1 MFAAR
6 EASPPEP
13 IIGIPGQGSG
23 PRKNG
28 SARRPARAV
37 NGTLSRH
44 RAVLDQAV
52 AENEELIGDT
62 RREQEAHD
70 HLQAL
75 RDKAAAKRE
84 MDAEAAEQR
93 PPTPSHRPR
102 P

>member
-13 IIGIPGQGSG
+13 IIGIGGQGSD

-28 SARRPARAV
+28 RARRPALAV
-37 NGTLSRH
+37 NATLSRH
-44 RAVLDQAV
+44 RAVLDQAA

-75 RDKAAAKRE
+75 RDKAARQAR
-84 MDAEAAEQR
+84 DGC
-93 PPTPSHRPR
+93 
-102 P
+102 

>member
-13 IIGIPGQGSG
+13 IIVIAGQGSG

-37 NGTLSRH
+37 DATLSRH

-70 HLQAL
+70 HLQASG
-75 RDKAAAKRE
+75 DKAAAKRE

-93 PPTPSHRPR
+93 PPTPSHGPR

>member
-13 IIGIPGQGSG
+13 IIGIAGQGSG

-28 SARRPARAV
+28 RARRPARAV
-37 NGTLSRH
+37 NATLSRH
-44 RAVLDQAV
+44 RAVLDQAA

-75 RDKAAAKRE
+75 RDKAARQAR
-84 MDAEAAEQR
+84 DGC
-93 PPTPSHRPR
+93 
-102 P
+102 